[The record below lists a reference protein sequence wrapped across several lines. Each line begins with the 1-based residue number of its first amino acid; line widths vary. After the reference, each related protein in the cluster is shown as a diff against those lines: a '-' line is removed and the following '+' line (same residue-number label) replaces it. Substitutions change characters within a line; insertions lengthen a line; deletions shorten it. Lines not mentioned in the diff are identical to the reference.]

1 MLYLALLTISLTFI
15 NGILLPES
23 ARHVDSD
30 INQHVEDKLAQGHT
44 PLNYMFEE
52 AEELMEDTQHQL
64 EDAVHQVTNNTTGE
78 THITKTPIQSSG
90 KGNNINHECVT
101 NEDCEKG
108 KYCRYETHRSS
119 CRTCKLLDVPCSK
132 DEECCTGQ
140 LCVWGQCSQ
149 NTTKGE
155 AGSTCQYQKECR
167 HDLCCAFHKAL
178 RFAVCMAKPIER
190 ERCYGISNH
199 LMELL
204 SWDTE
209 GESPREHCPCAGDL
223 QCLHL
228 GRGSMCLKEQNS
240 SEEDLTDTLYSEID
254 YIV

>member
-1 MLYLALLTISLTFI
+1 
-15 NGILLPES
+15 
-23 ARHVDSD
+23 
-30 INQHVEDKLAQGHT
+30 
-44 PLNYMFEE
+44 MFEE

-64 EDAVHQVTNNTTGE
+64 EDAVHQTENDTAKTSLQLHNLPSNYHNASSSDSVVRNHSIHTTTETVHKVTNNTTGE